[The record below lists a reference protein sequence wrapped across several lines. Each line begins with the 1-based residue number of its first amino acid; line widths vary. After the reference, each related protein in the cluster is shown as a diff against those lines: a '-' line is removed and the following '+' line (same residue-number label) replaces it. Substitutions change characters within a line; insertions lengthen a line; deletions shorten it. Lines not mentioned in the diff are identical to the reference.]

1 VQQAGEPVPDRVPAG
16 TESGAPAEPD
26 TRSRAGDE
34 SSTGL
39 GGLTAAA
46 GLPQRTPE
54 RDPLPG
60 MVVGGVK
67 IVRLLAEGG
76 MGRVYEGIQEQPS
89 RPVAVKVLRPVFVT
103 AEARRRFRQE
113 VEILGTLDHPGI
125 ARILSAGSCEVLGT
139 SLPYLVMELVPG
151 ARTLVAHAE
160 AAGLDVDGR
169 IALMIDV
176 CDAVAAGH
184 ARGIVH
190 RDLKPG
196 NVLVDGAGRPRVIDF
211 GVARWSDSSDADGGL
226 TMTGQFIGTLR
237 YTSPEQLPSARGTVD
252 ARSDVYSLGVMLHE
266 LLAGRPLHA
275 GSGHGPAE
283 PERSLAV
290 RSAPRLRRLNPAVPA
305 AIERV
310 VTRCLARNP
319 ADRFPDAAALAAAL
333 RDGLAPA
340 SRRSVSRRLAVAGV
354 LGGAVAVPLA
364 LVAARRRTVGPGHMA
379 FQFDLREPPGP
390 VLLRADRARIYAEPF
405 GDVIYWAPTA
415 PGEWAEV
422 VYRLESPFPVAG
434 ASFAGVDIYAANM
447 HNIVTFDELAEAR
460 VDVSRDGGRWTP
472 LAASSPT
479 APRLRND
486 TGAAAA
492 ILGATTVFLRAKL
505 YESKSFN
512 QNRVHYAQFLRSE
525 PALVRIPVLTVF
537 RDRSAVGTDRRA

>member
-1 VQQAGEPVPDRVPAG
+1 MQQAGEPVPDRVPAG
-16 TESGAPAEPD
+16 TESAAPAEPD
-26 TRSRAGDE
+26 TRSRASDE

-39 GGLTAAA
+39 EGLTAAA
-46 GLPQRTPE
+46 GLPRQTPE

-60 MVVGGVK
+60 MMVGGVR

-76 MGRVYEGIQEQPS
+76 MGRVYEGVQEQPS

-125 ARILSAGSCEVLGT
+125 ARIFSAGSCEVLGT
-139 SLPYLVMELVPG
+139 SLPYLVMELVPE
-151 ARTLVAHAE
+151 ARTIIAHAE

-169 IALMIDV
+169 IALVIDV

-211 GVARWSDSSDADGGL
+211 GVARWSDASDAAGGL

-266 LLAGRPLHA
+266 LLAGRPPDA
-275 GSGHGPAE
+275 GSAT
-283 PERSLAV
+283 S
-290 RSAPRLRRLNPAVPA
+290 LRRLNPAVPV

-310 VTRCLARNP
+310 VARCLARNP
-319 ADRFPDAAALAAAL
+319 ADRFPDAGALAAAL

-340 SRRSVSRRLAVAGV
+340 SRRSVSRRLAVAGI

-364 LVAARRRTVGPGHMA
+364 LVAARRRSVGPTHA
-379 FQFDLREPPGP
+379 EFRFDLREPPGP
-390 VLLRADRARIYAEPF
+390 EVVRADGARIIAEPF
-405 GDVIYWAPTA
+405 GSVVYWAPEA
-415 PGEWAEV
+415 PDTWAEV
-422 VYRLESPFPVAG
+422 VYRLECPFPIG
-434 ASFAGVDIYAANM
+434 TASFADIDLYVANM
-447 HNIVTFDELAEAR
+447 HNTVAFDELAEGHL
-460 VDVSRDGGRWTP
+460 DVSRDGRQWRR
-472 LAASSPT
+472 LAASTPT

-486 TGAAAA
+486 EAA
-492 ILGATTVFLRAKL
+492 IAAVLDATTVFLRARL

-512 QNRVHYAQFLRSE
+512 RNRVHYAQFLRSE
-525 PALVRIPVLTVF
+525 PALGRIPVLTVF
-537 RDRSAVGTDRRA
+537 RDRSAMGTDRRA